1 MIRGH
6 HSTRILLS
14 EGSSLSGRQ
23 AITALGIAGYRVDV
37 CDPDPVCL
45 GRFSRFVRRFHRCPP
60 MSGDPLGYLKFVV
73 DLVAR
78 ESFAVLLPTHEQ
90 AYLFASA
97 RDRLPSTV
105 GVALSSFESFERVQ
119 SKAEFS
125 RVLIELALPQPRTQL
140 VSSSMELLGLG
151 LHPAYIKTTIGTASR
166 GVRFVRDA
174 IELTRAA
181 RQLESEGAF
190 ENPVLV
196 QETVTGWLER
206 AQTVFDRGRLVALH
220 AYRQMLAGPGGGDII
235 KISVRRPVVRRHLA
249 MLGEYL
255 NWHGALS
262 IDYILNEGNDSPSYI
277 DCNPRLVEPV
287 NATFSGVPLA
297 ETLVRLSLGESPSEL
312 RPGRAGVKTRMGI
325 LSLIENANRYCTRTE
340 LLRELWRLC
349 SGSGHFAGTVEE
361 LTPVQIDWLSALPL
375 VWVAVWMLAT
385 PRAAHNISGTYASS
399 HQLSGKAIKI
409 IRDRYYAIKA
419 KFRD

>member
-6 HSTRILLS
+6 HNTRILLS

-60 MSGDPLGYLKFVV
+60 MSGDPLDYLKFVV

-125 RVLIELALPQPRTQL
+125 RVLIELALPQPRTRL
-140 VSSSMELLGLG
+140 VS
-151 LHPAYIKTTIGTASR
+151 
-166 GVRFVRDA
+166 
-174 IELTRAA
+174 
-181 RQLESEGAF
+181 
-190 ENPVLV
+190 
-196 QETVTGWLER
+196 
-206 AQTVFDRGRLVALH
+206 
-220 AYRQMLAGPGGGDII
+220 
-235 KISVRRPVVRRHLA
+235 
-249 MLGEYL
+249 
-255 NWHGALS
+255 
-262 IDYILNEGNDSPSYI
+262 
-277 DCNPRLVEPV
+277 
-287 NATFSGVPLA
+287 
-297 ETLVRLSLGESPSEL
+297 
-312 RPGRAGVKTRMGI
+312 
-325 LSLIENANRYCTRTE
+325 
-340 LLRELWRLC
+340 
-349 SGSGHFAGTVEE
+349 
-361 LTPVQIDWLSALPL
+361 SALPL